1 MPAARTTTQ
10 AHSEALL
17 RRLPRAPPLARCYTF
32 APPSSTVRE
41 SPMNWILPVSLVVLA
56 ALVIAAAHFL
66 FVRWMQRASEP
77 APIPEQ
83 DEANDQ

>member
-1 MPAARTTTQ
+1 
-10 AHSEALL
+10 
-17 RRLPRAPPLARCYTF
+17 
-32 APPSSTVRE
+32 
-41 SPMNWILPVSLVVLA
+41 MNWILPVSLVVLA